1 MSKGR
6 LDEKARFGI
15 EDAPTEDA
23 PPFAVEEDIAAAARR
38 NCSKRLG
45 WACIEGCKAATRPS
59 SSSLVDRGDTDGDEP
74 LLDKSRG

>member
-6 LDEKARFGI
+6 LDEKARFGM
-15 EDAPTEDA
+15 EDATEDA
-23 PPFAVEEDIAAAARR
+23 PPLAVEDIAAAARR